1 MNRTETVT
9 SHPQRARLRGESGA
23 RRWRFKAALAATV
36 VSVVAVVGSIAAP
49 AYADYPSWSDVQK
62 AKANQS
68 AATAQV
74 SRINGFIAQ
83 LKVEVATTQAAAI
96 KRGQELELAQAKFDD
111 ASIRAS
117 VIQKQADESKAKAD
131 AASAQAGKLAAQ
143 LYRTG
148 GRNLTANLFLSGNG
162 ATSQSPDKLLSD
174 LGSMSKLVEQ
184 SNKVYADAKTSQNS
198 SKALAEQAKVAKA
211 EREKLRI
218 LAQAALKAAAEA
230 AQAAQAKLKEQQKQ
244 IVVMRAQLA
253 ALKDKTAKT
262 VAGYQKGVAEAAARA
277 AAAGSGGLPGGY
289 VGPQGWAV
297 PAAGPITDGF
307 GPRVSPGGGVG
318 STWHMG
324 IDIGAYC
331 NAPIY
336 AAGAGTVE
344 YAGPNGSYGNFVLI
358 NNGNGVETGYAHI
371 RDGGILVGIGQTVGA
386 GQPIAHVGTTG
397 ASTGCH
403 LHFEVRINGEKI
415 DGIPFMRERQA
426 PLG

>member
-1 MNRTETVT
+1 MNRTETVAH
-9 SHPQRARLRGESGA
+9 HPQRARLRGDSGA
-23 RRWRFKAALAATV
+23 RRWRVKAALAVTV

-74 SRINGFIAQ
+74 SKINGFIAQ
-83 LKVEVATTQAAAI
+83 LRVDVATTQAAAI
-96 KRGQELELAQAKFDD
+96 KRGQELEVAQAKFDD

-131 AASAQAGKLAAQ
+131 AA
-143 LYRTG
+143 
-148 GRNLTANLFLSGNG
+148 GNG
-162 ATSQSPDKLLSD
+162 ASSQSPDKLLSD

-198 SKALAEQAKVAKA
+198 SKALAEQAKVAKV
-211 EREKLRI
+211 EREKLRV

-230 AQAAQAKLKEQQKQ
+230 AQAAQVKLKEQQKQ
-244 IVVMRAQLA
+244 IVVMQAQLA

-371 RDGGILVGIGQTVGA
+371 RDGGILVGMGQTVGA

>member
-1 MNRTETVT
+1 MNRTETDT
-9 SHPQRARLRGESGA
+9 QHLQRARLRGRAGA
-23 RRWRFKAALAATV
+23 RRWRLKTALAATI
-36 VSVVAVVGSIAAP
+36 VSVVAVVGSVAAP

-68 AATAQV
+68 AAGAQV
-74 SRINGFIAQ
+74 RKINGFISQ
-83 LKVEVATTQAAAI
+83 LKVQVATTQAAAV
-96 KRGQELELAQAKFDD
+96 KRGEELEIAQAKFDD
-111 ASIRAS
+111 ASIKAAA
-117 VIQKQADESKAKAD
+117 IQKQADESKAKAD
-131 AASAQAGKLAAQ
+131 AASAQAGKLASQ

-162 ATSQSPDKLLSD
+162 ASTQSPDKLLSD

-184 SNKVYADAKTSQNS
+184 SNKVYADAKTSQNA

-211 EREKLRI
+211 ERERLRI
-218 LAQAALKAAAEA
+218 AAQAALKAAAEA
-230 AQAAQAKLKEQQKQ
+230 ALAAQAKLKEQQKQ
-244 IVVMRAQLA
+244 IIVMQAQLA
-253 ALKDKTAKT
+253 ALRDKTAKT
-262 VAGYQKGVAEAAARA
+262 VAGYQKGVAVAAARA

-307 GPRVSPGGGVG
+307 GPRVSPGGGIG

-336 AAGAGTVE
+336 AAAAGTVE

-358 NNGNGVETGYAHI
+358 TNGNGVETGYAHI
-371 RDGGILVGIGQTVGA
+371 RDGGIMVGIGQHVGA

>member
-1 MNRTETVT
+1 MNHTETVT
-9 SHPQRARLRGESGA
+9 HHPQRARLRGESGA
-23 RRWRFKAALAATV
+23 RRWRVKATLAVTV

-74 SRINGFIAQ
+74 SKINGFIAQ
-83 LKVEVATTQAAAI
+83 LRVEVATTQAAAI
-96 KRGQELELAQAKFDD
+96 KRGQELEVAQAKFDD
-111 ASIRAS
+111 ASIRAT

-148 GRNLTANLFLSGNG
+148 GRNLTANLFLSSNG
-162 ATSQSPDKLLSD
+162 ASTQSPDKLLSD

-184 SNKVYADAKTSQNS
+184 SNKVYGDAKTSQNS
-198 SKALAEQAKVAKA
+198 SKALAEQAKVAKV
-211 EREKLRI
+211 EREKLRV

-230 AQAAQAKLKEQQKQ
+230 AQAAQTKLKEQQKQ
-244 IVVMRAQLA
+244 IVVMQAQLA

-297 PAAGPITDGF
+297 PAAGSITDGF
-307 GPRVSPGGGVG
+307 GPRASPGGGIG

-336 AAGAGTVE
+336 AAAAGTVE

-371 RDGGILVGIGQTVGA
+371 RDGGILVGMGQTVGA

-403 LHFEVRINGEKI
+403 LHFEVRINGQKI

>member
-1 MNRTETVT
+1 MKRIDTV
-9 SHPQRARLRGESGA
+9 SHNPRPARQHGGLSA
-23 RRWRFKAALAATV
+23 RPGRFTAALAAAIV
-36 VSVVAVVGSIAAP
+36 GMVAIVGSVAAP

-68 AATAQV
+68 AAAAQV
-74 SRINGFIAQ
+74 SKINAYIAQ
-83 LKVEVATTQAAAI
+83 LKVEVAQTKAEAV
-96 KRGQELELAQAKFDD
+96 KRGKELEAAQAKLDD
-111 ASIRAS
+111 QNIKLAA
-117 VIQKQADESKAKAD
+117 IQKQADESKAKAD
-131 AASAQAGKLAAQ
+131 AASLQAGKLAAQ
-143 LYRTG
+143 LYRSG

-162 ATSQSPDKLLSD
+162 ASATSPDKLLAD

-184 SNKVYADAKTSQNS
+184 SNKVYADAKSSQNTA
-198 SKALAEQAKVAKA
+198 KALGDQAKVAKA
-211 EREKLRI
+211 ERERLRV
-218 LAQAALKAAAEA
+218 LAQQALAAAAAAAKAAETSLA
-230 AQAAQAKLKEQQKQ
+230 AQQKQ
-244 IVVMRAQLA
+244 IIVMNAQLA
-253 ALKDKTAKT
+253 FFRDKTAKT
-262 VAGYQKGVAEAAARA
+262 VAGYQKGVAEAARRA

-297 PAAGPITDGF
+297 PAAGSITDGF
-307 GPRVSPGGGVG
+307 GPRVSPGGVG

-336 AAGAGTVE
+336 AAAAGTVE
-344 YAGPNGSYGNFVLI
+344 YAGPNGSYGNFVLV

-371 RDGGILVGIGQTVGA
+371 RDGGIMVGVGQNVGA

-403 LHFEVRINGEKI
+403 LHFEVRINGTKI